1 MFTAMVLICMIDRSC
16 IEFIDKLGPNRT
28 QQECL
33 DRVKEMVYDIKE
45 FPLPPIKSIHY
56 KCQPISDGINT

>member
-16 IEFIDKLGPNRT
+16 IEFTDKLGPNRT

-33 DRVKEMVYDIKE
+33 DRVEEMVYDIKQ

-56 KCQPISDGINT
+56 KCQPISNGMKT